1 MHVSTKNEIED
12 VRANAEP
19 SSPAVPNLSLNN
31 ATTENNRVSFV
42 FLKVVPLRVIAENGR
57 TLTTYGMSD
66 SAAVSSLIISNIA
79 DKLELQGVPEKV
91 SISIV
96 TQKDQNLEL
105 SKVKFQINSASQGSP
120 CSLVYHALTVKGL
133 NLSYRYCPGQ
143 LDLSPWPHLS
153 GLQLLNAAVDV
164 NEVSLLVGQDVPQ
177 VRMVLDYCW
186 GRQST
191 ESAIWNEDPLRM
203 VRSRDN

>member
-31 ATTENNRVSFV
+31 ATTENNRGSFV
-42 FLKVVPLRVIAENGR
+42 LLKVVLLRVIAENGR
-57 TLTTYGMSD
+57 TLTTYGMLD

-96 TQKDQNLEL
+96 TQKD
-105 SKVKFQINSASQGSP
+105 
-120 CSLVYHALTVKGL
+120 
-133 NLSYRYCPGQ
+133 
-143 LDLSPWPHLS
+143 
-153 GLQLLNAAVDV
+153 
-164 NEVSLLVGQDVPQ
+164 
-177 VRMVLDYCW
+177 
-186 GRQST
+186 
-191 ESAIWNEDPLRM
+191 
-203 VRSRDN
+203 